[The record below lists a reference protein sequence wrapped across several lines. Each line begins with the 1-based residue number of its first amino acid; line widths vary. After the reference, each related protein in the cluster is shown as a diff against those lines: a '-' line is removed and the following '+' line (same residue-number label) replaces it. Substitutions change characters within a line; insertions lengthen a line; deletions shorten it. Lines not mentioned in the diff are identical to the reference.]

1 MASALYLENFLES
14 KLTFIALNYGWALYR
29 VIHLT
34 SAVSCYFS
42 GIEYLPPEM
51 KRNFALIGDLD
62 QRAQG
67 IKYF

>member
-1 MASALYLENFLES
+1 MLFVAIKTNGHYLEL
-14 KLTFIALNYGWALYR
+14 
-29 VIHLT
+29 IHYCFT
-34 SAVSCYFS
+34 HHTMHIV

-67 IKYF
+67 TAGVFLYIM

>member
-1 MASALYLENFLES
+1 MLLMH
-14 KLTFIALNYGWALYR
+14 
-29 VIHLT
+29 VP
-34 SAVSCYFS
+34 

-67 IKYF
+67 TAFCCLLIIDR

>member
-1 MASALYLENFLES
+1 MGGHYKERIMLIWTML
-14 KLTFIALNYGWALYR
+14 I
-29 VIHLT
+29 VI
-34 SAVSCYFS
+34 SV

-67 IKYF
+67 EALNW